1 MKLNKTNKRFKAFLA
16 GTATLLT
23 LLATTATAAKAD
35 STANTVAESTV
46 DAAAASSEKSVKPA
60 KEVVLDKRTSTSVN
74 SESSANSNSSSTAS
88 SASQSSSTASS
99 DSTSFDTTD
108 QESSASSSSE
118 PQASKSDPVNV
129 KAAAKS
135 DNAETSKQQTVT
147 QQYTP
152 KTTSQNGSDSHILSK
167 ASLMKLSLSEF
178 TALAAQAKL
187 VVDGI
192 SASDAVVTD
201 SQGNKYSASDA
212 LSLYSNYIATYHWS
226 IADGVPVKAGDT
238 VTLNLP
244 KNVLF
249 TANTTAV
256 KVTNAAGQS
265 IGTFSA
271 DVGTQTGTLTFND
284 YFELNNVS
292 SRQGTL
298 TINVNGTD
306 TSIGDST
313 AKINKI
319 GWWLSDGK
327 SIEWQVVT
335 NIGSEAWN
343 NAIVIDQLGQ
353 YQTHNSDITFESGSY
368 VDGQF
373 KSSDPD
379 ISGNLGKYNFETGVF
394 TPAEGVSPTA
404 VTVVINGNQMTI
416 KLGNITTAI
425 NIFYSVAVEPDQVYT
440 NSANVTYT
448 LPGTTD
454 PGTGGTTTPGDG
466 DGDSGNSGN
475 TPDYSHKVNQSLISG
490 ASGSADWHTYTLFVT
505 KTDKD
510 TGVALPDAVY
520 ELQTTDGLALQS
532 GLKTDKNGQ
541 LTIPNLAAGTYQLV
555 ETAAPDGYLLDKT
568 AHVIVIDPHAATTA
582 DGVNTYRVS
591 EPVTDTAIPTTSLA
605 VKKVWVNTPV
615 GTKHNV
621 TVTLYLNGNPTSQ
634 TLTLTAGNNY
644 QGSFDNLPTSDAND
658 KPYVYTVQ
666 ESAVDGQKAALAD
679 YEISQVKDGNT
690 VTLTNTYRTIT
701 VTKTDESGNKLL
713 AGATFTLTATDGSGF
728 TQTQTT
734 DENGQ
739 AVFAGLA
746 QGTYQIQ
753 ETNAPAGYTLNS
765 VPTKVTLDSQTNYLT
780 VAVKDAEIKGSLT
793 VTKVD
798 GTTNA
803 KLAGATFEL
812 RDATT
817 KQVVQTAVT
826 DANGQLIFNDLALGT
841 YDLVEVTAPTGYRLN
856 SKSSQVVISADKV
869 DQVQTVADDAIK
881 GQLTVTKVDSA
892 TGATLAGATFDLKDA
907 TGNVVATGT
916 TDANG
921 QLIFND
927 LAMGTY
933 SLVEIV
939 APTGYQLA
947 TKAQPVTLSL
957 GDTTATVT
965 VADTVIPTT
974 PEEPENPT
982 EPETPT
988 KPTEPTTPSQPV
1000 QPDQVMPS
1008 TTTPVLPVKPVE
1020 PTAAVTVPVTP
1031 TVAKTVVAS
1040 KTTTHKT
1047 AQTLPQTDESESVWL
1062 MAIGWL
1068 MFLLAGWFETRRRR
1082 V

>member
-60 KEVVLDKRTSTSVN
+60 KEVVLDNHTSTSVN
-74 SESSANSNSSSTAS
+74 SESSANSNSFSTAS

-99 DSTSFDTTD
+99 NSTSSDTTD

-118 PQASKSDPVNV
+118 SQASKSDPVNV

-152 KTTSQNGSDSHILSK
+152 KTTSQNGSDRHILPK

-187 VVDGI
+187 AADDVSV
-192 SASDAVVTD
+192 SDAVVTD
-201 SQGNKYSASDA
+201 STGKVYSADDV
-212 LSLYSNYIATYHWS
+212 LSLYAGYIATIQWS
-226 IADGVPVKAGDT
+226 IKDGVPVKAGDT
-238 VTLNLP
+238 MTINLP

-256 KVTNAAGQS
+256 NIANAANQS

-271 DVGTQTGTLTFND
+271 KAGTQTGTLTFNN

-298 TINVNGTD
+298 MFHVTGTD
-306 TSIGDST
+306 TNIGDDK
-313 AKINKI
+313 AKINKV

-327 SIEWQVVT
+327 SIEWQIVV
-335 NIGSEAWN
+335 NLGSEDWN
-343 NAIVIDQLGQ
+343 SVEVVDQLGQ
-353 YQTHNSDITFESGSY
+353 YQKHNSEITFESGAYINGSFVSGSY
-368 VDGQF
+368 VDGSF
-373 KSSDPD
+373 VRSDPGV
-379 ISGNLGKYNFETGVF
+379 SGNLGKYDLETGVF
-394 TPAEGVSPTA
+394 TPAKGVSPKA
-404 VTVVINGNQMTI
+404 VSISVVGNQMTI
-416 KLGNITTAI
+416 ELGDISTAI
-425 NIFYSVAVEPDQVYT
+425 NIYYSVATEAPDQIYT
-440 NSANVTYT
+440 NSATANYK
-448 LPGTTD
+448 LPSTTD
-454 PGTGGTTTPGDG
+454 PGDGGTTTPGG
-466 DGDSGNSGN
+466 GDSGNSGN
-475 TPDYSHKVNQSLISG
+475 TPDDTNKASSSPFLASG
-490 ASGSADWHTYTLFVT
+490 AVASADWHTYTLFVT

-510 TGVALPDAVY
+510 TGVAVPDAVY
-520 ELQTTDGLALQS
+520 ELQTTDGLVLQS

-541 LTIPNLAAGTYQLV
+541 LTISNLAAGTYQLV
-555 ETAAPDGYLLDKT
+555 ETAAPNGYLLDKT
-568 AHVIVIDPHAATTA
+568 AHVIVIDPHAATTV

-605 VKKVWVNTPV
+605 VKKVWVNMPV
-615 GTKHNV
+615 GTKPSV
-621 TVTLYLNGNPTSQ
+621 TVTLFLNDNSTSQ
-634 TLTLTAGNNY
+634 TLKLTAENGY
-644 QGSFDNLPTSDAND
+644 QGSFDNLPTSDANG
-658 KPYVYTVQ
+658 KLYAYTVQ
-666 ESAVDGQKAALAD
+666 ESAVDDQKAALAD
-679 YEISQVKDGNT
+679 YAISQVKDGNM

-856 SKSSQVVISADKV
+856 TKSLQVVISADNT

-881 GQLTVTKVDSA
+881 GQLTITKVDSA

-933 SLVEIV
+933 SLVETV

-947 TKAQPVTLSL
+947 TKAQPVTLLL

-965 VADTVIPTT
+965 VADTV
-974 PEEPENPT
+974 
-982 EPETPT
+982 
-988 KPTEPTTPSQPV
+988 S
-1000 QPDQVMPS
+1000 
-1008 TTTPVLPVKPVE
+1008 
-1020 PTAAVTVPVTP
+1020 
-1031 TVAKTVVAS
+1031 
-1040 KTTTHKT
+1040 
-1047 AQTLPQTDESESVWL
+1047 
-1062 MAIGWL
+1062 
-1068 MFLLAGWFETRRRR
+1068 RRRR
-1082 V
+1082 KNLRIRLNQKYQRNQQHQVNRHNRIK